1 MLFTIVKFRLTSL
14 KKIKQSSHCVKAMG
28 FATPGKRKFMNTS
41 LNSSSTKSSKRSAQ
55 TISGLMNSA
64 NNHSSVVA
72 PSVAT
77 GGSSNTRS
85 ANKRVDGQQAAKEVG
100 KKVANY
106 AKTHIKNNVEFMQK
120 SSRLNST
127 ASSKFLSSKLRCN
140 SSTFMNSVNAENN
153 SSGANSDAA
162 TPASRAKKQLISE
175 QQGGMDMANRSSELL
190 LHQQSHSYSREN
202 LLEQEAMY
210 CRRLAEFRYRRR

>member
-1 MLFTIVKFRLTSL
+1 
-14 KKIKQSSHCVKAMG
+14 MG

-64 NNHSSVVA
+64 NNHSSSVVA
-72 PSVAT
+72 PSVPT

-85 ANKRVDGQQAAKEVG
+85 ANKRIDGQQAAREVG

-127 ASSKFLSSKLRCN
+127 PSSKFLSSKLRCN

-162 TPASRAKKQLISE
+162 ATPASRAKKQLVSE
-175 QQGGMDMANRSSELL
+175 QQSGMDMTNRSSELL